1 MVSIEGSRKSAEKH
15 GTGRPSAR
23 AVGRA
28 TLLLG
33 GVALLS
39 GGCAFK
45 APPGRASAA
54 MTALVVDRQPYHIRV
69 GDLLDVRFYKT
80 PELNLDRVPVRNDGK
95 ISLDLVGE
103 VQAAGLGTEQLAADL
118 AQAYAKELED
128 PRIAVIV
135 RDFGGQVFVGGE
147 VGQPASVKYAEGMT
161 ALQAIQTAG
170 GFNDKASY
178 ENVILMRRTSER
190 YEGYRLFLKQALS
203 GDDYTQ
209 DVALQPNDV
218 VFVPKSRVANL
229 NLTVEQYITKNIPA
243 IPISLPIF

>member
-1 MVSIEGSRKSAEKH
+1 MSIEGFTKSSEKH

-23 AVGRA
+23 ALGWA

-33 GVALLS
+33 GIALLG

-45 APPGRASAA
+45 APRGRASAE
-54 MTALVVDRQPYHIRV
+54 MSALVVDREPYRIRV

-80 PELNLDRVPVRNDGK
+80 PELNLDKVPVRNDGK

-103 VQAAGLGTEQLAADL
+103 VQAAGLRPEQLATEL
-118 AQAYAKELED
+118 VQAYAKELED

-135 RDFGGQVFVGGE
+135 REFGGQVFVGGE
-147 VGQPASVKYAEGMT
+147 VGGPASVKYVEGMT

-190 YEGYRLFLKQALS
+190 YEGFRLFLKQALS

-229 NLTVEQYITKNIPA
+229 NMTVEQYITKNIPA